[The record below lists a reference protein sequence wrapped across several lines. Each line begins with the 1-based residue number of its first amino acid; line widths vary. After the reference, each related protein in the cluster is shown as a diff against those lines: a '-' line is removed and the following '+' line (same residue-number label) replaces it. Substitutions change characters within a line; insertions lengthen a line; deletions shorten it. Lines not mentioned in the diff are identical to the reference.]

1 MVKYIFKRL
10 GQTVIVLFFVS
21 VIAFL
26 LIRLAGGNPALLL
39 AGDGATDA
47 EIAEIERSLGLDQPL
62 VVQYFKYIGN
72 ILRGDLGRSTSYGMP
87 VANLILS
94 RFPNTLKLASVTVLF
109 GCILAIPLG
118 IIAGSHQGTVIDFF
132 ATLFA
137 LLGQSMA
144 NMWKAVVFIYI
155 FSVWL
160 GWLPSIGMEGG
171 IKSYVLPVMTLGW
184 QMSAQV
190 TRISRSGMI
199 DTLHEDFITATYAK
213 GIHPLVVRWKYAFKN
228 AVCPV
233 ITLVGMRF
241 GTMLAGTII
250 VEAIFSWPG
259 LGQLLNTA
267 VNQRDYAL
275 VQALLL
281 LSGAMFAIINF
292 AVDIINSLVDP
303 RIKLR

>member
-1 MVKYIFKRL
+1 MLKYILKRL
-10 GQTVIVLFFVS
+10 GQMLIALFFVS

-26 LIRLAGGNPALLL
+26 LIRLAPGNPALML

-47 EIAEIERSLGLDQPL
+47 EVAAITEKLGLDKPL
-62 VVQYFKYIGN
+62 ITQYLKYMAGIFQ
-72 ILRGDLGRSTSYGMP
+72 GDLGKSTSYGME
-87 VANLILS
+87 VIELIKNRL
-94 RFPNTLKLASVTVLF
+94 PNTIKLASATVLF

-118 IIAGSHQGTVIDFF
+118 ILAGSHRGTVIDFF
-132 ATLFA
+132 SMLFA

-144 NMWKAVVFIYI
+144 NMWKAVLLIFI
-155 FSVWL
+155 FSVNL
-160 GWLPSIGMEGG
+160 KWLPSIGMGG
-171 IKSYVLPVMTLGW
+171 IEYYILPVITLGW
-184 QMSAQV
+184 QMSAEV

-199 DTLHEDFITATYAK
+199 DTLHEDYITATYAK

-233 ITLVGMRF
+233 VTCVGLRF

-281 LSGAMFAIINF
+281 LSGVMFGLINF
-292 AVDIINSLVDP
+292 FVDIINSLIDP
-303 RIKLR
+303 RIKLK

>member
-1 MVKYIFKRL
+1 MLKYILKRL
-10 GQTVIVLFFVS
+10 GQMLIALFFVS

-26 LIRLAGGNPALLL
+26 LIRLAPGNPALML

-47 EIAEIERSLGLDQPL
+47 EVAAITEKLGLDKPFIT
-62 VVQYFKYIGN
+62 QYLKYMAGIF
-72 ILRGDLGRSTSYGMP
+72 RGDLGKSTSYGME
-87 VANLILS
+87 VIDLIKNRL
-94 RFPNTLKLASVTVLF
+94 PNTIKLASATVLF

-118 IIAGSHQGTVIDFF
+118 ILAGSHRGTVIDFF
-132 ATLFA
+132 SMLFA

-144 NMWKAVVFIYI
+144 NMWKAVLLIFI
-155 FSVWL
+155 FSVNL
-160 GWLPSIGMEGG
+160 KWLPSIGMGG
-171 IKSYVLPVMTLGW
+171 IEYYILPVITLGW
-184 QMSAQV
+184 QMSAEV

-199 DTLHEDFITATYAK
+199 DTLHEDYITATYAK

-233 ITLVGMRF
+233 VTCVGLRF

-281 LSGAMFAIINF
+281 LSGVMFGLINF
-292 AVDIINSLVDP
+292 FVDIINSLIDP
-303 RIKLR
+303 RIKLK

>member
-1 MVKYIFKRL
+1 MLRYIVKRF
-10 GQTVIVLFFVS
+10 GQTLVVLFCVS

-26 LIRLAGGNPALLL
+26 LIRLAPGSPALML

-47 EIAEIERSLGLDQPL
+47 EIAEITEKLGLDKPL
-62 VVQYFKYIGN
+62 ITQYMMYMAG
-72 ILRGDLGRSTSYGMP
+72 ILRGDFGRSTSYGMQ
-87 VANLILS
+87 VIDLVKN
-94 RFPNTLKLASVTVLF
+94 RFPNTVKLASATVLF

-118 IIAGSHQGTVIDFF
+118 IIAGSHRGTIIDFF
-132 ATLFA
+132 SILFA

-144 NMWKAVVFIYI
+144 NMWKAVLLIFI
-155 FSVWL
+155 FSVNL
-160 GWLPSIGMEGG
+160 KWLPSIGMDG
-171 IKSYVLPVMTLGW
+171 IEYYVLPVITLGW
-184 QMSAQV
+184 QMSAEV

-199 DTLHEDFITATYAK
+199 DTLHEDYITATYAK

-228 AVCPV
+228 AMCPV
-233 ITLVGMRF
+233 ITCVGLRF

-281 LSGAMFAIINF
+281 LSGTMFAVINF

-303 RIKLR
+303 RIKLK